1 MSRGTSTFRATT
13 AEAKATERTT
23 SMEAWRENTAHVT
36 TANARMDMVS
46 LEKVVVV
53 VAMVIDFYFMHSG
66 FLKLRTI

>member
-1 MSRGTSTFRATT
+1 MFRATMG
-13 AEAKATERTT
+13 EAKATERIT

-36 TANARMDMVS
+36 TANARMDMDS
-46 LEKVVVV
+46 LGRGVVVEV

>member
-1 MSRGTSTFRATT
+1 
-13 AEAKATERTT
+13 
-23 SMEAWRENTAHVT
+23 MEAWRENTAHVT

-46 LEKVVVV
+46 QERVVVVV

>member
-1 MSRGTSTFRATT
+1 MSRATM

-46 LEKVVVV
+46 LGRVVVVVV

-66 FLKLRTI
+66 FLKLHTI